1 MKNLGSAA
9 LLVAWGA
16 AFGAA
21 AFGLRTPAFDDHPG
35 QLFRLWHV
43 LTRGPAPW
51 AWNPD
56 WWTGYPE
63 MQFYPPGFFYLGLLL
78 HWAALGRLS
87 TEAVY
92 QALLWLTWL
101 APGLTAWALL
111 ARRLG
116 DGWLALPGAFVVLAL
131 SGDFLASGV
140 EGGVRVG
147 MLPARLGW
155 ALLPLLALALHRDPP
170 EGSRWPIAPGPAVL
184 LGLLTLVHPAHL
196 PAAAALLAVAVR
208 HGGGP
213 ARRRWAAAA
222 LTLGVALL
230 LTSFWTLP
238 LLARLAHTRALAWG
252 ELAPLATLA
261 EHPLLLLLLAGSLAA
276 SRLAASPADRALAQW
291 PWAAGAVVVV
301 LAVVVEPL
309 GGRWLPAHRALD
321 GAVLALALAASLAAG
336 RGLGALAD
344 RSRLPAPAPAL
355 AAIALVG
362 LAAVPG
368 RTLALWPRAAEWPAL
383 EPTRRGL
390 RLDELW
396 AALRSAPPGR
406 VLFLRSG
413 VPLVYGTAW
422 WRPHT
427 HVLALTPIHAGRAI
441 VHGTFTHPSPVA
453 ALLYR
458 GSAGPGPVTTLV
470 ERLDGAVLFGRPLEA
485 LDAATFN
492 RHADRLGA
500 SVVVALDEDLP
511 RLEALRDNP
520 TFARRRTVGPFVV
533 WERTEPV
540 AVPRPAGPGR
550 WVLELPGAPDTWVT
564 TRTAFYP
571 LWRAERDGRSLPT
584 RPGPAWDL
592 EVRLDGSAGPIELR
606 YAALDPVGLAG
617 AALSGAALV
626 ALVIARSGRARSR
639 GRRASARSRPRSAPA
654 ACPARS

>member
-1 MKNLGSAA
+1 MPNLGAAA
-9 LLVAWGA
+9 LLLAWGA

-43 LTRGPAPW
+43 LARGPAPW

-56 WWTGYPE
+56 WWAGYPE
-63 MQFYPPGFFYLGLLL
+63 MQFYPPGFFSLGLLL

-101 APGLTAWALL
+101 APGLTAWWFL

-116 DGWLALPGAFVVLAL
+116 DGWLALPGAFVVLTL

-140 EGGVRVG
+140 EGGVRGG

-155 ALLPLLALALHRDPP
+155 ALLPWMALALPRGGA
-170 EGSRWPIAPGPAVL
+170 ERRRWPLAPGPAVL

-196 PAAAALLAVAVR
+196 PAAAALLAAAAWR
-208 HGGGP
+208 GAGP
-213 ARRRWAAAA
+213 AQHRWATAA
-222 LTLGVALL
+222 LTLAAGLALSAL
-230 LTSFWTLP
+230 WSLP

-261 EHPLLLLLLAGSLAA
+261 QHPFLLVLLAGGVAA
-276 SRLAASPADRALAQW
+276 RRLAASPEDRTLAAWPWIAGGIVLALA
-291 PWAAGAVVVV
+291 A
-301 LAVVVEPL
+301 VVEPL
-309 GGRWLPAHRALD
+309 GGHWLPAHRALD
-321 GAVLALALAASLAAG
+321 GAVLALALAAGLAAG

-344 RSRLPAPAPAL
+344 LSRLPVPVLAL
-355 AAIALVG
+355 ATTALAV
-362 LAAVPG
+362 LVAVPG

-383 EPTRRGL
+383 EPTRRGF

-396 AALRSAPPGR
+396 AALGSAPPGR

-413 VPLVYGTAW
+413 VPLVYGTEW

-458 GSAGPGPVTTLV
+458 GSAGPGAVTSLV
-470 ERLDGAVLFGRPLEA
+470 ERLDGVALFGRPLEA
-485 LDAATFN
+485 LDGPTLN

-520 TFARRRTVGPFVV
+520 TFVRRRTVGPFVV
-533 WERTEPV
+533 WERTTPV
-540 AVPRPAGPGR
+540 AVPRPLGPR
-550 WVLELPGAPDTWVT
+550 HWVLDVSGEPGSWVS
-564 TRTAFYP
+564 TRTTYYP
-571 LWRAERDGRSLPT
+571 LWRAERDGKRLPT

-592 EVRLDGSAGPIELR
+592 EVRLDGSAGPVVLR
-606 YAALDPVGLAG
+606 YAALDPVGAAG
-617 AALSGAALV
+617 AAVTVAALV
-626 ALVIARSGRARSR
+626 ALVTARSGRARSR
-639 GRRASARSRPRSAPA
+639 D
-654 ACPARS
+654 